1 MYVDFYSAFIVT
13 HPKDAQVWITQSYL
27 KTTPYLLLPPKCS
40 PDGATTDCSGR
51 HLTVVITHLLTP

>member
-13 HPKDAQVWITQSYL
+13 YRKGAQVWITQSYL
-27 KTTPYLLLPPKCS
+27 QTTPIPILPLPRKCS

-51 HLTVVITHLLTP
+51 HLIAVY